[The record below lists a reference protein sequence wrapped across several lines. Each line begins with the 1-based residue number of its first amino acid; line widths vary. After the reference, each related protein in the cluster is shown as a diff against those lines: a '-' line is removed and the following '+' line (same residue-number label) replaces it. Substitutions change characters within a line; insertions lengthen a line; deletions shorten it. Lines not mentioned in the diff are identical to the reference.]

1 MILYLGFNYAT
12 EKSSEL
18 YIQGLIIDTENSTRY
33 LDTKIH
39 CFGKQ
44 KKSPFTNS
52 NTTNILHKRQLHVT
66 KQIHRR
72 LVKVINNNKS
82 K

>member
-33 LDTKIH
+33 LDTKILIALANKKISIH
-39 CFGKQ
+39 KLKHNKHFMQ
-44 KKSPFTNS
+44 KTITCNKTNS
-52 NTTNILHKRQLHVT
+52 
-66 KQIHRR
+66 
-72 LVKVINNNKS
+72 
-82 K
+82 

>member
-33 LDTKIH
+33 LDTKILIALAN
-39 CFGKQ
+39 
-44 KKSPFTNS
+44 KKN
-52 NTTNILHKRQLHVT
+52 LHSQTQTQQTFYT
-66 KQIHRR
+66 KD
-72 LVKVINNNKS
+72 NYM
-82 K
+82 